1 MTQHLQGL
9 KASQRLIDLASD
21 LARYGDQ
28 ASLNDTPE
36 LADKIWSIADR
47 VYDQLA
53 LEIKEI
59 ERLMGPL

>member
-9 KASQRLIDLASD
+9 KRSEKLIDLASD

-28 ASLNDTPE
+28 ASFNDTPE
-36 LADKIWSIADR
+36 LADKIWGIADR

-53 LEIKEI
+53 LEMEEI

>member
-9 KASQRLIDLASD
+9 KASQRLIDMASD
-21 LARYGDQ
+21 LYRYGDQ

-36 LADKIWSIADR
+36 LADKVWGIADR
-47 VYDQLA
+47 MCDQLA
-53 LEIKEI
+53 LEMEEI